1 MFSPEQFLEMQVT
14 EASSTE
20 TIPVPV
26 GEYTALIG
34 EVKVRPWQK
43 KDDPSVAGLTLD
55 VTWEIDS
62 PEVKE
67 LLGRQ
72 KVTCR
77 QGIMLELTE
86 SGTLDMGKGRNV
98 QLGRLREAV
107 DLNAPGV
114 PFSFPMLPG
123 RMAKVKVT
131 HRVDGDQIFAE
142 IRSVAKLA

>member
-1 MFSPEQFLEMQVT
+1 MFSPEQFLEMQVN

-107 DLNAPGV
+107 DLNTPGV

-123 RMAKVKVT
+123 RLAKVKVT

>member
-107 DLNAPGV
+107 DLNTPGV

-123 RMAKVKVT
+123 RLAKVKVT